1 MLWDWFGSE
10 QFCNKVQTKNVKT
23 MKSFKQLCAQLERI
37 YALYLKGYGSKKLVE
52 RAEQFL
58 CGMQNVGL
66 QF

>member
-1 MLWDWFGSE
+1 
-10 QFCNKVQTKNVKT
+10 

-58 CGMQNVGL
+58 CCTPNVGL